1 MKICIY
7 LSLLLLPFSVFS
19 QEETT
24 FLIYFKNVQAADAI
38 ITLERTFNVK
48 ISYQNQFIDNKII
61 TLPKKKRTLKEV
73 LNELS
78 ILLQVKFKMIN
89 QRYIVVNEMADEN
102 EIEYYLQQL
111 DEIVINEYLTKGIA
125 KNRNAT
131 FKIQP
136 KQLDILPGLIEAD
149 VLESIQELP
158 GVISPNET
166 ATGLNVRGGT
176 QDQNQIIWDGIN
188 MYHNG
193 HLFGMISSFN
203 PNITQ
208 SITFYNK
215 GTNPRFGDR
224 ISSVIDISTS
234 NTIAEKAA
242 IGFGFNGVSA
252 DAYIETPII
261 KNKLSLL
268 LAYRNSYEN
277 FFETGTFQKIEQKV
291 FQNSS
296 ILDNET
302 SEEEF
307 FFKDYNLKLNYQLN
321 KNNTLLASLIHID
334 NDLQHDY
341 NNINEDGYF
350 QEFLVSKNNGYS
362 LSWNKNWNDAVK
374 QTTTLSYSFY
384 KLDYNFIS
392 GENQTQLLKFEK
404 ENQIKDYN
412 LLTELTLLHKQKNH
426 VSLGY
431 QASYKKVNYDFMETT
446 DLSYILDKKDVALN
460 THSVFSNFSGR
471 HSKWFDFELGI
482 RVNYYNQLNTFRL
495 EPRILLIKNLNNY
508 FKIQISGEIKN
519 QIIYKIDETIF
530 SDISL
535 ENKLWILADGNEA
548 PIINSKHGSL
558 GFMYHNNGWTFDMDT
573 YYKKIKGISALSLG
587 FFNENNT
594 KYFTGKQNIYG
605 VDFYTKKDFNNI
617 KTWVSFSIN
626 KTDNK
631 FEGINNNNYFTASNE
646 IAQHVSASITYKI
659 KQFQV
664 ALGWKWHSGKPF
676 TKTIINLDD
685 NSVGFIGVNT
695 ERLPNY
701 HRLDLSSVYNFSF
714 SKPSNIKGKIGFSIW
729 NLYNRKNFIS
739 REFKGNNT
747 TNDPIQIVDF
757 YSLNVLP
764 NFIFRMI
771 W

>member
-1 MKICIY
+1 MKICLY
-7 LSLLLLPFSVFS
+7 LSLLLLPFRVFT
-19 QEETT
+19 QEEPS
-24 FLIYFKNVQAADAI
+24 FLIDFKNVQAADAI
-38 ITLERTFNVK
+38 ITLEKTYNVK
-48 ISYQNQFIDNKII
+48 ISYQNLFIDNKVVS
-61 TLPKKKRTLKEV
+61 LHEKERTLKEV
-73 LNELS
+73 LDELS
-78 ILLQVKFKMIN
+78 VLLQVHFKMIN
-89 QRYIVVNEMADEN
+89 QRYIVVNKIDDGNGN
-102 EIEYYLQQL
+102 ELLIQQL
-111 DEIVINEYLTKGIA
+111 DEIVINEYLTKGVT
-125 KNRNAT
+125 KNKDAT
-131 FKIQP
+131 FKILP

-188 MYHNG
+188 MYHSG

-224 ISSVIDISTS
+224 ISSVIDITTS
-234 NTIAEKAA
+234 NAIAEKAT
-242 IGFGFNGVSA
+242 IGFGFNGISA

-334 NDLQHDY
+334 NDLKHDY
-341 NNINEDGYF
+341 NNVNENRYF
-350 QEFLVSKNNGYS
+350 QDFLVSKNNGYG
-362 LSWNKNWNDAVK
+362 LIWNKNWNDSVK
-374 QTTTLSYSFY
+374 QTTKLSYSYY
-384 KLDYNFIS
+384 KLEYHYSS
-392 GENQTQLLKFEK
+392 GENQTQLSKFEK

-412 LLTELTLLHKQKNH
+412 LSTELTLLSKQKTTW
-426 VSLGY
+426 SLGY
-431 QASYKKVNYDFMETT
+431 QSSLKKVQYDFMETT
-446 DLSYILDKKDVALN
+446 DLPYILDKKDVTLN
-460 THSVFSNFSGR
+460 THSLFSNYSGR
-471 HSKWFDFELGI
+471 HSKWIDFEIGI
-482 RVNYYNQLNTFRL
+482 RANYYNPLHAFRL
-495 EPRILLIKNLNNY
+495 EPRVLLIKNLNNH

-519 QIIYKIDETIF
+519 QIIYQIDETIF

-535 ENKLWILADGNEA
+535 ENKLWRLADANEA

-558 GFMYHNNGWTFDMDT
+558 GLMYQNKGWTFDVDS
-573 YYKKIKGISALSLG
+573 YYKKITGISSLSLG
-587 FFNENNT
+587 FFNENET
-594 KYFTGKQNIYG
+594 KYFIGNQNIYG
-605 VDFYTKKDFNNI
+605 MDFYAKKDFNNI
-617 KTWVSFSIN
+617 KTWVSFSLN
-626 KTDNK
+626 RTDNK

-646 IAQHVSASITYKI
+646 IAQHISTSITYKV

-676 TKTIINLDD
+676 TKTITNPDD
-685 NSVGFIGVNT
+685 NRVSLVGVNT
-695 ERLPNY
+695 EKLPNY
-701 HRLDLSSVYNFSF
+701 HRLDVSSVYNFSF
-714 SKPSNIKGKIGFSIW
+714 SKQSGIKGKVGFSIW
-729 NLYNRKNFIS
+729 NLYNRKNHIS
-739 REFKGNNT
+739 REFTGNNIS
-747 TNDPIQIVDF
+747 NDPIVLVDY
-757 YSLNVLP
+757 YSLNLMP
-764 NFIFRMI
+764 NFLFRMS